1 MSGLNKWHRIGT
13 TQSCG
18 LLRVMLETG
27 ARIPC
32 HAVEV
37 TSDRIANSMPAN
49 ASSKIKKHETGQGE
63 ASLAIM
69 RDDLGVTVR
78 AAGNWVA
85 ATVGEV
91 DRQLRGIAA
100 NHPGSHLQLDLSG
113 VARMDTFG
121 AWIFTRLSREWRQ
134 SGGKVK
140 VSGLKGG
147 LSARLIE
154 AVAGEDIAG
163 VPAETKH
170 TGLVRMLETLGRTV
184 YAMRRDAIL
193 SFNMI
198 GAAIRGPQMKVGKS
212 GSVRPVS
219 IVNHMDRMGL
229 RAVPII
235 ALMAFLIGAIIAQQ
249 GAWSL
254 RYFGAEF
261 LTVDFVGIL
270 LLREVGVLL
279 TAIMIAGR
287 TGSAMTAEIGSMKM
301 REEID
306 ALQVIGLNPVGVLI
320 FPRLVALTFVLPLLT
335 FIANIAALVGAA
347 IVLRF
352 YSDIAFDAFI
362 IKLRAAIDLSTVF
375 AGLIKA
381 PFMALI
387 IGTMAAVEGMKVEG
401 SAESLGRRV
410 TAAVVKAIFFV
421 IVIDGFFAVFYAQID
436 Y

>member
-1 MSGLNKWHRIGT
+1 
-13 TQSCG
+13 
-18 LLRVMLETG
+18 
-27 ARIPC
+27 
-32 HAVEV
+32 
-37 TSDRIANSMPAN
+37 MPAN
-49 ASSKIKKHETGQGE
+49 INSEYTKTETGHGAANVAIVRNGQMVSVV
-63 ASLAIM
+63 AS
-69 RDDLGVTVR
+69 
-78 AAGNWVA
+78 GNWVA
-85 ATVGEV
+85 AGIGNV
-91 DRQLRGIAA
+91 DRELRDLALQA
-100 NHPGSHLQLDLSG
+100 SGSELQLDLSRVG
-113 VARMDTFG
+113 RIDTFG
-121 AWIFTRLSREWRQ
+121 AWIFTRLSREWRNA
-134 SGGKVK
+134 GGKVR
-140 VSGLKGG
+140 VSGLKTG

-154 AVAGEDIAG
+154 AVAREDISG
-163 VPAETKH
+163 QLPQYRSG
-170 TGLVRMLETLGRTV
+170 GLIRMVESLGRTV
-184 YAMRRDAIL
+184 FALRRDALL

-198 GAAIRGPQMKVGKS
+198 GAAIRGPQLKAGKS

-219 IVNHMDRMGL
+219 IINHMDRMGL

-261 LTVDFVGIL
+261 LTVDFVSIL

-279 TAIMIAGR
+279 TAIMVAGR

-320 FPRLVALTFVLPLLT
+320 FPRLVALTFVLPLLA
-335 FIANIAALVGAA
+335 FVANMAALVGAA
-347 IVLRF
+347 LVLRF

-362 IKLRAAIDLSTVF
+362 IKLRASIDLSTVF

-381 PFMALI
+381 PFMALV
-387 IGTMAAVEGMKVEG
+387 IGIMAAVEGMKVEG